1 MARTTAVGSPVMA
14 TTLNLPTF
22 LLSAVVLLYLSTF
35 VVFAVIR
42 ILTGVSIQRVGYL
55 SLKRISFELEDGIRL
70 EVRKLGLTLHRPT
83 FAQPT
88 WVSLVVQD
96 SQITLDL
103 RPKNSTDVR
112 EGDTDDKLPITPNGK
127 SPRVSEKLRKKQSED
142 SIRADAEEKTTNLVD
157 GLRRAKDS
165 VKKMHKWI
173 KWIQMVDVVFG
184 NTTVVITG
192 VGSIQ
197 IGSVSMMVDTRRKTA
212 ERKRMFDH
220 CTDLRDGQQ
229 PVEWLLSTKS
239 ILFYTADSKDPIE
252 VMDHSVFTIY
262 GVLEAGIEGI
272 RDLAFA
278 LKVGRLSVPL
288 DDFLSCSKNLR
299 GAREVRKRKLP
310 KPRASRVSLSA
321 MMEEM
326 ALPGSRTERMAEA
339 VLESKELLESFLK
352 GIKEIQFAIGHLIVS
367 KSMPRAQSSEKPLVF
382 TLAMK
387 ELGMDVH
394 RLDQKSPA
402 HRMFVVPEDF
412 ITN

>member
-1 MARTTAVGSPVMA
+1 MTRAPAVGSPVMA

-22 LLSAVVLLYLSTF
+22 LLSVVVLLYLSTF
-35 VVFAVIR
+35 VVFAVVR

-96 SQITLDL
+96 SQITLD
-103 RPKNSTDVR
+103 RPKGASIK
-112 EGDTDDKLPITPNGK
+112 EGENEG
-127 SPRVSEKLRKKQSED
+127 SEKRSTPPVANSRLASEKIRKQQSKD
-142 SIRADAEEKTTNLVD
+142 SIRADTEEKTSNLVD
-157 GLRRAKDS
+157 GLRKAKENL
-165 VKKMHKWI
+165 KKLHKWI
-173 KWIQMVDVVFG
+173 KWIRMVDIVFG
-184 NTTVVITG
+184 NTTVVMPG
-192 VGSIQ
+192 VGSLQ
-197 IGSVSMMVDTRRKTA
+197 IGSVSMMVDTRRKMA

-220 CTDLRDGQQ
+220 CKDLKDSQE

-262 GVLEAGIEGI
+262 GVYQAGFEGI

-278 LKVGRLSVPL
+278 LKVGRLSIPV
-288 DDFLSCSKNLR
+288 DEFLACSKILK
-299 GAREVRKRKLP
+299 GAHEVRKRKSP

-339 VLESKELLESFLK
+339 VLGSKELLESFLK

-367 KSMPRAQSSEKPLVF
+367 KSMPRPQSSEKPLVF

-402 HRMFVVPEDF
+402 HRMFVAVY
-412 ITN
+412 